1 QARINQQASSSCLN
15 IAAKQKALDNARA
28 LAVGIDTALA
38 GALEKVSALIPAD
51 YSATSTNVIKETN
64 KITKEVRKKFVNI
77 RILLI
82 KANTKAVSACTK
94 MQVCTDNQC
103 VDKCPDHTCS
113 RVGQKGCTESGQVWF
128 CVRNEIGCIVPK
140 NSTCAGEKVCKNGN
154 CVAPACTAFTYIDWT
169 TCSAN
174 GSQSRKV
181 ASSSPAGCIGG
192 NPILTQI
199 CTFIPTCQSTCDPAT
214 YTNQCNTTGISGYTG
229 CSKKLD
235 GCYSPAEKLCPLGQ
249 TCSDGKCS
257 VPCLAQ
263 GRNSSNLLAA
273 CCEGLAKK
281 TDYYLN
287 INYLYTCCLPT
298 QCAKNGVCVDNGST
312 IPVAGSTIVPT
323 CVDGEWVRKAIS

>member
-1 QARINQQASSSCLN
+1 
-15 IAAKQKALDNARA
+15 
-28 LAVGIDTALA
+28 
-38 GALEKVSALIPAD
+38 
-51 YSATSTNVIKETN
+51 
-64 KITKEVRKKFVNI
+64 
-77 RILLI
+77 
-82 KANTKAVSACTK
+82 
-94 MQVCTDNQC
+94 
-103 VDKCPDHTCS
+103 
-113 RVGQKGCTESGQVWF
+113 
-128 CVRNEIGCIVPK
+128 
-140 NSTCAGEKVCKNGN
+140 
-154 CVAPACTAFTYIDWT
+154 VAPTCTAFTYIDWT

-214 YTNQCNTTGISGYTG
+214 YTNQCNATGISGYTECSKKLDG
-229 CSKKLD
+229 CYYPVGKLCPPGQPCSEGKCVAPTCTNFTYTVWAACNSDSSQLRKVVISLPLGCTGGNPVLTQKCTYVPPVPTCTDFTYSDWTACSILGLQTRKVTSSSSTGCTGGNPVLTQKCTYVPSCQSTCDPAAYGTQCTAARANGYTECSKKLD